1 MLRLLSFLVALAL
14 VAFGLMWLAD
24 NPGEVALTWRG
35 TEYDVS
41 LMFALGIVIALALA
55 LGVVWSILRFV
66 FRIPSLLSLAQR
78 ARRREKG
85 YAALSRGMIAVGSG
99 DARSANRH
107 AAEAR
112 KFLADEPLAKLLRA
126 QAAQLSGYRAGAV
139 AAFNEMLEHPQTH
152 ALGLRGLHVEARR
165 AGEHEAALGYAARA
179 HQHAALPWAA
189 QAVLDD
195 RAAHGDWEAALATVE
210 SNAAAKLLELVV
222 VGQDVNG
229 HLAQNF
235 ADWAMARLT
244 R

>member
-126 QAAQLSGYRAGAV
+126 QAAQLLLVPVRWPLVGNLFVIEHHLRFHRHRFVAVRDPMGGNVCPVSLRKACAGIRHGHQRPAAV
-139 AAFNEMLEHPQTH
+139 
-152 ALGLRGLHVEARR
+152 
-165 AGEHEAALGYAARA
+165 
-179 HQHAALPWAA
+179 
-189 QAVLDD
+189 
-195 RAAHGDWEAALATVE
+195 
-210 SNAAAKLLELVV
+210 
-222 VGQDVNG
+222 
-229 HLAQNF
+229 HLSA
-235 ADWAMARLT
+235 
-244 R
+244 